1 MNNDDRNTSGLTLFR
16 SIARGLSLVLIAPV
30 VILIVLVAITPLT
43 ISGAFYLIG
52 TVAVVIGI
60 WGLIWGYPKLRR
72 VLWLGFGLIFVVAVV
87 RLVLLNRPSRIKL
100 LTLPDQN
107 TLCLLD
113 CLIDEQDASL
123 VSTRV
128 LPLIGWIL
136 PAERDGLLDAM
147 YAGYAGMAKSQA
159 LVPSPFV
166 RTYLNLQHPNTFD
179 VVVIEPEN
187 NQSAQT
193 GLIFLHG
200 FTGNF
205 TMPCWLIA
213 QAVPDMLTVCPSVG
227 WKGDWWTADGEATL
241 RSTIDYLHQHGVNH
255 IYLSGLSNGGVGSS
269 ELAHKLTSDI
279 SGLILISGASPDA
292 IDSGLPVLVL
302 AGSNDERMPADM
314 LHSYANHMGANAT
327 FVELPADHFMLAK
340 NAGQI
345 RDVMTSWLR
354 QH

>member
-1 MNNDDRNTSGLTLFR
+1 VTNAERASSHLTLFR
-16 SIARGLSLVLIAPV
+16 GIARGLSLVLIAPI

-43 ISGAFYLIG
+43 ISGTLYLIG
-52 TVAVVIGI
+52 TIALVIGI
-60 WGLIWGYPKLRR
+60 WGLIWGYRRLGR
-72 VLWLGFGLIFVVAVV
+72 VLWLGFGLIFIIAVI
-87 RLVLLNRPSRIKL
+87 RLLLLNRGGRIKL
-100 LTLPDQN
+100 LILPDQS

-166 RTYLNLQHPNTFD
+166 RTYLNLQHPNAFD

-187 NQSAQT
+187 NQAIQT

-205 TMPCWLIA
+205 TMPCWLVA
-213 QAVPDMLTVCPSVG
+213 QAAPDMLTVCPSVG
-227 WKGDWWTADGEATL
+227 WKGDWWTVDGEATL
-241 RSTIDYLHQHGVNH
+241 RSTIDYLHQRGVNH

-269 ELAHKLTSDI
+269 ELAHKLTADI

-314 LHSYANHMGANAT
+314 LHSYANRMGANAT

-340 NAGQI
+340 NAAEIQGI
-345 RDVMTSWLR
+345 ITSWL
-354 QH
+354 QTH